1 MTPEQLA
8 EAHQNNINRYQNKE
22 ITIEEFRK
30 QQQSL
35 YEQASRYQMQQAKQ
49 VATGELEAK
58 EVYGLPESIP
68 VFPYRPDSDVSTAAL
83 NAFGSIKSQKL
94 TEGFSI
100 PEAEAF
106 ARAEINKEIRPATAE
121 FYTQP
126 DIGTSR
132 IVDVEK
138 GLVTDEET
146 GEIRSAEGMELLT
159 EAFGI

>member
-58 EVYGLPESIP
+58 KKYMVYQNL
-68 VFPYRPDSDVSTAAL
+68 FL
-83 NAFGSIKSQKL
+83 FFL
-94 TEGFSI
+94 
-100 PEAEAF
+100 
-106 ARAEINKEIRPATAE
+106 
-121 FYTQP
+121 
-126 DIGTSR
+126 
-132 IVDVEK
+132 IVLIQM
-138 GLVTDEET
+138 LVQQ
-146 GEIRSAEGMELLT
+146 L
-159 EAFGI
+159 